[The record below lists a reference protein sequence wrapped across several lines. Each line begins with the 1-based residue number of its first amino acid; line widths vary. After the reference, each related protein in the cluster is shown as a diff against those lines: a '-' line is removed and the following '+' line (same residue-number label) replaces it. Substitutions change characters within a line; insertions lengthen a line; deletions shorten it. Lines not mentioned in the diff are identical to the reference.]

1 MKKAFSAFLAVLL
14 LLPLI
19 SAPTRAFAEVQPYA
33 QTLIIDGAPAEV
45 RALDGSY
52 ERNTFL
58 SLTDLAAVLSGTQK
72 QFRFER
78 VVSTADGEV
87 FTVLRGQTAVMPSGA
102 EGRPKQSPV
111 VSMNL
116 SRNRLQID
124 GGERKYYSFNAQ
136 DGDLYV
142 SVTDLQL
149 MLDLNLKREADGSFS
164 LNTWEGFRADPFG
177 LEQAGFFDGV
187 GSIYLADIDTGE
199 VLFQRNAQA
208 AVPCASLSKLLSYV
222 ILKEAARERELNENG
237 TVRISENAQ
246 MLSRSGDGIVPLTAG
261 TDVPFQE
268 LLEAMLI
275 ASSNESALALAEY
288 TCGSEA
294 AFVERMNRRA
304 QELGLASVT
313 MFNCNGLPSFTGDA
327 IPVKRQ
333 NLMSAEDLFRLSRH
347 ILKNY
352 PEITQITSR
361 QLAHMP
367 HLNDY
372 WTANSNPLV
381 YNLEG
386 VNGLKTG
393 HTNRAGYCV
402 AASMPVGREDGL
414 HTVVLILM
422 GAETAEL
429 RGQAAEILLRYA
441 KTAGA

>member
-14 LLPLI
+14 LVPLLA
-19 SAPTRAFAEVQPYA
+19 APTRAFAEIQPYA

-164 LNTWEGFRADPFG
+164 LNTWEGFHADPFG

-237 TVRISENAQ
+237 DRK
-246 MLSRSGDGIVPLTAG
+246 
-261 TDVPFQE
+261 
-268 LLEAMLI
+268 
-275 ASSNESALALAEY
+275 
-288 TCGSEA
+288 
-294 AFVERMNRRA
+294 
-304 QELGLASVT
+304 SV
-313 MFNCNGLPSFTGDA
+313 
-327 IPVKRQ
+327 V
-333 NLMSAEDLFRLSRH
+333 
-347 ILKNY
+347 
-352 PEITQITSR
+352 
-361 QLAHMP
+361 
-367 HLNDY
+367 
-372 WTANSNPLV
+372 
-381 YNLEG
+381 
-386 VNGLKTG
+386 
-393 HTNRAGYCV
+393 
-402 AASMPVGREDGL
+402 
-414 HTVVLILM
+414 
-422 GAETAEL
+422 
-429 RGQAAEILLRYA
+429 
-441 KTAGA
+441 

>member
-1 MKKAFSAFLAVLL
+1 MKKVFSAVLAVLL

-19 SAPTRAFAEVQPYA
+19 AAPTRAFADVQPYA
-33 QTLIIDGAPAEV
+33 QVLTVDGTPKAV

-52 ERNTFL
+52 ERNVFL
-58 SLTDLAAVLSGTQK
+58 SLTDVAAVLSGTDR

-78 VVSTADGEV
+78 VLSTADGEV
-87 FTVLRGQTAVMPSGA
+87 FSVFRGQSAVNPSGA
-102 EGRPKQSPV
+102 EGLPFESPV

-116 SRNRLQID
+116 TRNRLQVD
-124 GGERKYYSFNAQ
+124 GEERKYYSFNPQ
-136 DGDLYV
+136 NGDLYL

-149 MLDLNLKREADGSFS
+149 MLDLNLRREADGSLT
-164 LNTWEGFRADPFG
+164 LNTWENFRADPFA
-177 LEQAGFFDGV
+177 LEQAGYFGGV
-187 GSIYLADIDTGE
+187 GSIYLADADTGE
-199 VLFQRNAQA
+199 VLFERNSQT
-208 AVPCASLSKLLSYV
+208 AVPCASLSKLLSYLV
-222 ILKEAARERELNENG
+222 LKEAARAREIDENG
-237 TVRISENAQ
+237 MVPVSENAQ
-246 MLSRSGDGIVPLTAG
+246 KISRSGDGMVQLTAG
-261 TDVPFQE
+261 TQVPFQE
-268 LLEAMLI
+268 LLQAMLI
-275 ASSNESALALAEY
+275 ASSNECALALAEY

-304 QELGLASVT
+304 QELGLTSVT
-313 MFNCNGLPSFTGDA
+313 MWNCNGLPSFTDDA

-333 NLMSAEDLFRLSRH
+333 NLMSAEDLFRLCRH

-352 PEITQITSR
+352 PEITNITSMK
-361 QLAHMP
+361 LAHMP

-402 AASMPVGREDGL
+402 AASLPVGRADGV

-422 GAETAEL
+422 GAESAEL

-441 KTAGA
+441 RIAGA

>member
-1 MKKAFSAFLAVLL
+1 MRKLLSAVLVIFL
-14 LLPLI
+14 LLPVF
-19 SAPTRAFAEVQPYA
+19 AVPTRAFAEIQPYA
-33 QTLIIDGAPAEV
+33 QTLIVDGIPREV

-52 ERNTFL
+52 EGNVYL
-58 SLTDLAAVLSGTQK
+58 SLTDAAAALSGTGK

-87 FTVLRGQTAVMPSGA
+87 FTVMRGQPAVLASGA
-102 EGRPKQSPV
+102 EGRPKQSPT

-116 SRNRLQID
+116 TRNRLQVD
-124 GGERKYYSFNAQ
+124 GGERKYYSFNPQ
-136 DGDLYV
+136 DGDLYL

-149 MLDLNLKREADGSFS
+149 MLDLNMTRQPDGCLS
-164 LNTWEGFRADPFG
+164 LHTWENFRADPFA
-177 LEQAGFFDGV
+177 LEQAGFFGGV

-199 VLFQRNAQA
+199 VLFERNSQT

-222 ILKEAARERELNENG
+222 ILKEAARAREINENG
-237 TVRISENAQ
+237 MVPVSENAQ
-246 MLSRSGDGIVPLTAG
+246 RLSRSGDGMVQLTAG
-261 TDVPFQE
+261 TEVPFQE

-288 TCGSEA
+288 TCGSEES
-294 AFVERMNRRA
+294 FVARMRQRA
-304 QELGLASVT
+304 QELGLSTVT
-313 MFNCNGLPSFTGDA
+313 MWNCNGLPSFTDDA

-333 NLMSAEDLFRLSRH
+333 NLMSAEDLFRLCRH

-352 PEITQITSR
+352 PEILDITSK

-381 YNLEG
+381 YNMEG

-402 AASMPVGREDGL
+402 AASMPVGRADGV

>member
-1 MKKAFSAFLAVLL
+1 MKRALSAFLAVLL
-14 LLPLI
+14 LLPLFA
-19 SAPTRAFAEVQPYA
+19 APTRAFAEVQPYA
-33 QTLIIDGAPAEV
+33 QTLLVDGTARDV

-52 ERNTFL
+52 EGNTYL
-58 SLTDLAAVLSGTQK
+58 SLTDTAAALSGTQK

-87 FTVLRGQTAVMPSGA
+87 FTVLRGQPAVMPSGA
-102 EGRPKQSPV
+102 AGLPRQSPT

-116 SRNRLQID
+116 YRNRLQVD

-136 DGDLYV
+136 DGDLYL

-164 LNTWEGFRADPFG
+164 LNTWESFRADPFV
-177 LEQAGFFDGV
+177 LEQTGYFDGV
-187 GSIYLADIDTGE
+187 GSIYMADADTGE
-199 VLFQRNAQA
+199 VLFQRNSQA

-222 ILKEAARERELNENG
+222 VLKEAARERQLNENG
-237 TVRISENAQ
+237 MVRISENAQ
-246 MLSRSGDGIVPLTAG
+246 RLSRSGDGIVPLTAG

-275 ASSNESALALAEY
+275 ASSNESALALAEF
-288 TCGSEA
+288 TCDTEA

-304 QELGLASVT
+304 QELGLTTAT
-313 MFNCNGLPSFTGDA
+313 MWNCNGLPSFTDQA

-333 NLMSAEDLFRLSRH
+333 NLMSAEDLFRLTRH

-352 PEITQITSR
+352 PEITWITSK

-402 AASMPVGREDGL
+402 AASLPVGREDGM

-429 RGQAAEILLRYA
+429 RGQAAEILLRWA
-441 KTAGA
+441 KSAGA

>member
-14 LLPLI
+14 LVPLLA
-19 SAPTRAFAEVQPYA
+19 APTRAFAEIQPYA

-164 LNTWEGFRADPFG
+164 LNTWEGFHADPFG

-294 AFVERMNRRA
+294 AFVE
-304 QELGLASVT
+304 
-313 MFNCNGLPSFTGDA
+313 
-327 IPVKRQ
+327 
-333 NLMSAEDLFRLSRH
+333 
-347 ILKNY
+347 
-352 PEITQITSR
+352 
-361 QLAHMP
+361 
-367 HLNDY
+367 
-372 WTANSNPLV
+372 
-381 YNLEG
+381 
-386 VNGLKTG
+386 
-393 HTNRAGYCV
+393 
-402 AASMPVGREDGL
+402 
-414 HTVVLILM
+414 
-422 GAETAEL
+422 
-429 RGQAAEILLRYA
+429 
-441 KTAGA
+441 

>member
-1 MKKAFSAFLAVLL
+1 
-14 LLPLI
+14 
-19 SAPTRAFAEVQPYA
+19 
-33 QTLIIDGAPAEV
+33 
-45 RALDGSY
+45 
-52 ERNTFL
+52 
-58 SLTDLAAVLSGTQK
+58 
-72 QFRFER
+72 
-78 VVSTADGEV
+78 
-87 FTVLRGQTAVMPSGA
+87 
-102 EGRPKQSPV
+102 
-111 VSMNL
+111 
-116 SRNRLQID
+116 
-124 GGERKYYSFNAQ
+124 
-136 DGDLYV
+136 
-142 SVTDLQL
+142 
-149 MLDLNLKREADGSFS
+149 
-164 LNTWEGFRADPFG
+164 
-177 LEQAGFFDGV
+177 
-187 GSIYLADIDTGE
+187 
-199 VLFQRNAQA
+199 
-208 AVPCASLSKLLSYV
+208 
-222 ILKEAARERELNENG
+222 
-237 TVRISENAQ
+237 

-402 AASMPVGREDGL
+402 AASMPVGREDGM

>member
-1 MKKAFSAFLAVLL
+1 MKKAISAFLSVLM

-19 SAPTRAFAEVQPYA
+19 AAPTRASAVEAQPYA
-33 QTLIIDGAPAEV
+33 QTLIVNGVPKDV

-52 ERNTFL
+52 EGNVFL
-58 SLTDLAAVLSGTQK
+58 SLTDAAAALSGTEK

-87 FTVLRGQTAVMPSGA
+87 FTVTRGQLPVLASGA
-102 EGRPKQSPV
+102 EGLPKQSPAV
-111 VSMNL
+111 PMNL
-116 SRNRLQID
+116 TRNRLQVD
-124 GGERKYYSFNAQ
+124 GQERKYYSCNPQ
-136 DGDLYV
+136 NGDLYL

-149 MLDLNLKREADGSFS
+149 MLDLNMKREADGSFS
-164 LNTWEGFRADPFG
+164 LNTWENFRADPFA
-177 LEQAGFFDGV
+177 LERAGFFAGI
-187 GSIYLADIDTGE
+187 GSIYLGDVDTGE
-199 VLFQRNAQA
+199 VLFERNSQT

-222 ILKEAARERELNENG
+222 ILKEAARERNPGENG
-237 TVRISENAQ
+237 MVPISENAQ
-246 MLSRSGDGIVPLTAG
+246 RLSRSGDGMVVLTAG
-261 TDVPFQE
+261 TEVPFQE

-288 TCGSEA
+288 VCGNEES
-294 AFVERMNRRA
+294 FVQRMRQRA
-304 QELGLASVT
+304 QELGLSTVT
-313 MFNCNGLPSFTGDA
+313 MWNCHGLPSFTDEA

-333 NLMSAEDLFRLSRH
+333 NLMSAEDLFRLCRY

-352 PEITQITSR
+352 PEITQITSK
-361 QLAHMP
+361 QLGHMP

-402 AASMPVGREDGL
+402 AASMPVGRADGM

-441 KTAGA
+441 KAVA